1 LGRKGESIMSN
12 NYEFKIGDIVKV
24 NKNVVPFETTI
35 DKITITEI
43 AEDDGNIYYNRLFL
57 ADELTKWEKK

>member
-1 LGRKGESIMSN
+1 MSN